1 MIASSSAL
9 ESKTI
14 TMELKIKEKLLEL
27 GPRITIKLDA
37 SNLDLEFRLTKDCIA
52 ALSERNTYVTDT
64 LILAAI
70 K

>member
-9 ESKTI
+9 ESKTL
-14 TMELKIKEKLLEL
+14 TKELKIKEKLLEL
-27 GPRITIKLDA
+27 GPRITIKVDA
-37 SNLDLEFRLTKDCIA
+37 TDPDLEFRLTKDCIA

-64 LILAAI
+64 LILAAL